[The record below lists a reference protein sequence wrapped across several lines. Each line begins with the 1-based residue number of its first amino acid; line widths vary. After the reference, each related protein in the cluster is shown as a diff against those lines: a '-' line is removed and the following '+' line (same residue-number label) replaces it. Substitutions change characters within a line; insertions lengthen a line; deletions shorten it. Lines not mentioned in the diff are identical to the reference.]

1 MRFNTIAG
9 TLLVSKSNVGLDIR
23 CCYDT
28 AAYFS
33 DKGRIPMSQTLPKLF
48 VLDTNVVLHDAGCID
63 NFEEND
69 IATTVLKELD
79 KFKRGVRTSTFNR
92 ANSCNLLDE
101 LTGPL
106 LSEEGASRGDNLGNI
121 RVVIGGPLDQQ
132 IYTAFLE
139 DSPDRQTEGLWH
151 PA

>member
-1 MRFNTIAG
+1 MRSNTIAG

-48 VLDTNVVLHDAGCID
+48 VLDTKIVLHNAGCID

-69 IATTVLKELD
+69 IAIPITVLKALD

-92 ANSCNLLDE
+92 ANSCGCWMN
-101 LTGPL
+101 
-106 LSEEGASRGDNLGNI
+106 
-121 RVVIGGPLDQQ
+121 
-132 IYTAFLE
+132 
-139 DSPDRQTEGLWH
+139 
-151 PA
+151 